1 MTTKEV
7 AQICGVTDRTVSG
20 NAQKAGVVLKNGKS
34 HDWTEEELK
43 RLQLVLM
50 KNSVS
55 AGGQKTEESIV
66 KENLE
71 STFEVGLVAKA
82 CLDSPEAWEQFKR
95 LGDSLVEQKL
105 QAKQLEAENKLLLE
119 QKEQAEANYQAEKQE
134 HQKDK
139 ELVLHKYLT
148 ATQIKETIFKEYG
161 KNIVV
166 SKAVQRIPLD
176 DNDILYKPFKN
187 GDYTGQQPVYHPDV
201 LDKIR
206 EILG

>member
-20 NAQKAGVVLKNGKS
+20 NAKKAGIILENGKS
-34 HDWTEEELK
+34 HDWTEEEVK

-71 STFEVGLVAKA
+71 STFHVGLVAKA

-105 QAKQLEAENKLLLE
+105 QAKQLEEQNKLLLE
-119 QKEQAEANYQAEKQE
+119 QKEAAEKETERIYQYNKNF
-134 HQKDK
+134 HS
-139 ELVLHKYLT
+139 YLYT
-148 ATQIKETIFKEYG
+148 ASDIAKKFGITPNMVGRIANENGLKQDPIYG
-161 KNIVV
+161 KLG
-166 SKAVQRIPLD
+166 KVQL
-176 DNDILYKPFKN
+176 NN
-187 GDYTGQQPVYHPDV
+187 GKWVNQFYYNEDALTVIESVIG
-201 LDKIR
+201 
-206 EILG
+206 

>member
-20 NAQKAGVVLKNGKS
+20 NAKKAGVVLENGKS

-50 KNSVS
+50 GNQVKQ
-55 AGGQKTEESIV
+55 GTQTDIV
-66 KENLE
+66 KSNLE
-71 STFEVGLVAKA
+71 TAFQLGTLANVA
-82 CLDSPEAWEQFKR
+82 LTSGNIEAAEQF
-95 LGDSLVEQKL
+95 SKL
-105 QAKQLEAENKLLLE
+105 LIQATTATAQAKQLEEQNQLLLE
-119 QKEQAEANYQAEKQE
+119 QKEQAEADYHNEKQE

-148 ATQIKETIFKEYG
+148 ATQIKETIFREYG
-161 KNIVV
+161 KKIVV

-187 GDYTGQQPVYHPDV
+187 GEYTGQQPVYHPDV

>member
-7 AQICGVTDRTVSG
+7 AQICGVTDECIRQ
-20 NAQKAGVVLKNGKS
+20 NAKKVGIILENGKV
-34 HDWTEEELK
+34 HDYTEDELK
-43 RLQLVLM
+43 RIQVQLMV
-50 KNSVS
+50 NAQNNNVNASEV
-55 AGGQKTEESIV
+55 V
-66 KENLE
+66 KETSKTVL
-71 STFEVGLVAKA
+71 EVGLVAKA

-105 QAKQLEAENKLLLE
+105 QAKQLEEQSQLLLE

-166 SKAVQRIPLD
+166 SKAVQRIPLE